1 MEFKPK
7 YRMSLVFR
15 TDKAERKT
23 HPLIILGE
31 AGCSYFL
38 KSTGMLK
45 EDETKTIVL
54 SQALP
59 EDIIDIPVPS
69 GDVIKPDWYGYKYVI
84 LEEVEKASLTISR
97 LLYKLLTSGGYKG
110 VLVDVKH
117 LDSVKQFLHQYQY
130 V

>member
-7 YRMSLVFR
+7 YRLGLIFR
-15 TDKAERKT
+15 TNKAERET

-31 AGCSYFL
+31 AGCSYLL
-38 KSTGMLK
+38 KGTGMLK
-45 EDETKTIVL
+45 EDETRTIVL

-59 EDIIDIPVPS
+59 EDIIDISVP
-69 GDVIKPDWYGYKYVI
+69 GGGVIKPDWYGYKYVI

-110 VLVDVKH
+110 ILIEVRH